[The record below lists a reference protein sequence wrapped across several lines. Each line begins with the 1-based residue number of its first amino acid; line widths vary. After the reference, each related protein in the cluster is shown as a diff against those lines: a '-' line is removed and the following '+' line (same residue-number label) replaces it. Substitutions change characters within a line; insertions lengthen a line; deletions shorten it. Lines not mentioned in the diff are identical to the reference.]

1 MLVEQLT
8 IMKNYIDHHVEENHE
23 ASIIQKEALRHF
35 NRILRARVLTT
46 TDLLI
51 HHEPYENENIESYL
65 FRGVQKNALKSL
77 AELERSLS
85 LPNGKPF
92 SYKRHE
98 QLSTSI
104 GGSVSML
111 AQMIPTIYQKNILML
126 NRHPLLNQQLA
137 LTTSKLCP
145 CCVKQYGYGKIYW
158 SLAVFAVCEEH
169 RVYLIDSC
177 ICKPDVLLDTT
188 RPSYS
193 VCKCGL
199 DLRFEV
205 GVPASD
211 AAVMLAE
218 EIVRLFNRM
227 PKPANSLLTNVF
239 GGASDLILTDVLTLV
254 ALLGILDSE
263 TGSIGVRLARPL
275 MKMTYVVPAFEKAAN
290 ALENWPAGVF
300 PLFRAALGLN
310 QYRPKPY
317 VVMRKLSSLSE
328 AIDGK
333 VTPSV
338 YKVFL
343 AAQAAFMQTP
353 SAWSPVHLSQKV

>member
-1 MLVEQLT
+1 M
-8 IMKNYIDHHVEENHE
+8 
-23 ASIIQKEALRHF
+23 IQKDALRQF
-35 NRILRARVLTT
+35 NSILRARVLPT

-51 HHEPYENENIESYL
+51 HHEPYKNESLESYL
-65 FRGVQKNALKSL
+65 FRSANNNALKSL

-92 SYKRHE
+92 SYKRYE

-104 GGSVSML
+104 GGSVSRL
-111 AQMIPTIYQKNILML
+111 ATMIPTIYQNNILML
-126 NRHPLLNQQLA
+126 NRHSLLNQQLA

-158 SLAVFAVCEEH
+158 SLAALAVCEEH
-169 RVYLIDSC
+169 GVYLIDSC
-177 ICKPDVLLDTT
+177 ICKPDALLDTA

-199 DLRFEV
+199 DLRFEI
-205 GVPASD
+205 GRPASD
-211 AAVMLAE
+211 NAVMLAE
-218 EIVRLFNRM
+218 EIVRLFNRI
-227 PKPANSLLTNVF
+227 PKPGNSMLTNVF

-254 ALLGILDSE
+254 ALLGVLDSE

-275 MKMTYVVPAFEKAAN
+275 VRLAYVVPAFEKAAN
-290 ALENWPAGVF
+290 ALESWPAGVF

-310 QYRPKPY
+310 QYTPKPS
-317 VVMRKLSSLSE
+317 VLMRKLSSLSE